1 MNEIETRTYEITAT
15 KEQLDIMEVMFETME
30 IMGKRGCSRTFKLY
44 VDGDGAFRPKFERC
58 IFTKDEQTRDLHLKR
73 EPLKTN
79 IDTSKEK
86 HEIGYGLIKKNPDD
100 EEYPDNMHYKYYDF
114 G

>member
-30 IMGKRGCSRTFKLY
+30 IMGKQGCSRAFKLY
-44 VDGDGAFRPKFERC
+44 VDGDGAFHPKFRKFDKEFPS
-58 IFTKDEQTRDLHLKR
+58 IKYIS

-79 IDTSKEK
+79 IDTSKETHK
-86 HEIGYGLIKKNPDD
+86 IGYGYIKKNPDD
-100 EEYPDNMHYKYYDF
+100 EEYPDNLHYKYYDF